1 MAKQKRILSIVLI
14 ALVMFCLCAVLCP
27 AQEKKAELKRDYNV
41 KPVPFS
47 EVQVGDDFWTPRLE
61 TSRKVTIPY
70 AFDKCEETGRIRN
83 FEKAAGLKEGKHEG
97 IYFDDS
103 DVYKIMEGAA
113 YSLQINPDAKMR
125 QHLDSLI
132 KVMAAAQWEDGYLYT
147 FYSIPQRQPEKRWTN
162 IGAMHEMYC
171 AGHMYEGAAAH
182 YQVTGDKSF
191 LNIATKNADRRLSY
205 SNTGDSSGYSDS

>member
-27 AQEKKAELKRDYNV
+27 AEEKKAELKRDYNV

-47 EVQVGDDFWTPRLE
+47 EVQVGDDFWTPRL
-61 TSRKVTIPY
+61 
-70 AFDKCEETGRIRN
+70 DN
-83 FEKAAGLKEGKHEG
+83 
-97 IYFDDS
+97 
-103 DVYKIMEGAA
+103 
-113 YSLQINPDAKMR
+113 
-125 QHLDSLI
+125 LI

-191 LNIATKNADRRLSY
+191 LNIATKNADHRLSY
-205 SNTGDSSGYSDS
+205 SNTGDSSGYSES